1 MQSFSLLSVLGV
13 RVCTQLDGVRILS
26 STKMEFLQRVPDA
39 TSEIFGIGSRAPGA
53 LLKDAF
59 EKYEEGNIE
68 ADDEIR
74 EIGPDLPHAIDQ
86 CIEAACHEVNKRRTY
101 GVKQQKGAEKMRRE
115 AQNLGKP
122 ASVSYSSS
130 TP

>member
-1 MQSFSLLSVLGV
+1 MSPPLYPCENSRGIHDTSDLTRALLIVLCCFFFSLLFPLVSTCGA
-13 RVCTQLDGVRILS
+13 RSQLDGVRILS
-26 STKMEFLQRVPDA
+26 GTRMEFLQRVPDA

-86 CIEAACHEVNKRRTY
+86 CIEAACHEVK
-101 GVKQQKGAEKMRRE
+101 
-115 AQNLGKP
+115 
-122 ASVSYSSS
+122 
-130 TP
+130 